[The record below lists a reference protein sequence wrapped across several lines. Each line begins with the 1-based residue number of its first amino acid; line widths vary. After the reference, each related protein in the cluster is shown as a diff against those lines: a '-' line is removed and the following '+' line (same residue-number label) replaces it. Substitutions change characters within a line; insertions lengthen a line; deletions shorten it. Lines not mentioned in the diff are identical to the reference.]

1 MKTIIIDD
9 ELLNIKNLEIILQE
23 NFPMICVES
32 SFQNV
37 QSAFEYIN
45 QNAVDLVFLDIQMP
59 LQDGFDLLNLF
70 PERSFQVIFV
80 TAHEEFAIKAL
91 RAGATD
97 YILKPILLDELKV
110 AIEKA
115 TVKYQEKNNFK
126 PTGKIVINHS
136 DGKAIFDAEE
146 LIYIQGIDNIS
157 KVFLT
162 FERRVIVAKTL
173 KYFEDLLDDR
183 FFRVHKSYL
192 INLDFCE
199 SIISEEHYFVK
210 LKNKVKIPISRR
222 NYKPLNDKFSK

>member
-45 QNAVDLVFLDIQMP
+45 QNAVDLLFLDIQMP

-115 TVKYQEKNNFK
+115 TIIYQKKNNFK

-146 LIYIQGIDNIS
+146 LIYVQGIDNVS

-173 KYFEDLLDDR
+173 KYFEELLDDR

-199 SIISEEHYFVK
+199 SIISEEQHFVK

>member
-23 NFPMICVES
+23 NFPMICLEA
-32 SFQNV
+32 SFQTV

-59 LQDGFDLLNLF
+59 MQDGFDLLNLF

-80 TAHEEFAIKAL
+80 TAHEEYAIKAL

-115 TVKYQEKNNFK
+115 SQKHKEKNSFK
-126 PTGKIVINHS
+126 LTGKIVLNHS
-136 DGKAIFDAEE
+136 DGKAIFEPEE
-146 LIYIQGIDNIS
+146 LIYIQGIDNVS

-162 FERRVIVAKTL
+162 FEK
-173 KYFEDLLDDR
+173 
-183 FFRVHKSYL
+183 KSY
-192 INLDFCE
+192 CC
-199 SIISEEHYFVK
+199 
-210 LKNKVKIPISRR
+210 KNVEI
-222 NYKPLNDKFSK
+222 F